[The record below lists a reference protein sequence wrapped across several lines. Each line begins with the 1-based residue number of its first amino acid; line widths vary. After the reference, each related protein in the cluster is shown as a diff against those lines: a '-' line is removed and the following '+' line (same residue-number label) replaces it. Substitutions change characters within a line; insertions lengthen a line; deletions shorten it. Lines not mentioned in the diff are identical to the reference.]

1 MKYIY
6 YEVNCVPLVS
16 YNSCRICETDSCAR
30 VVDTVSATYLSG
42 SNVVRCNLN
51 NITFDLSGDTPSVDL
66 VLQVRIN
73 DFVIDNPNN
82 TRGMLAMFLTI

>member
-1 MKYIY
+1 MKYIC
-6 YEVNCVPLVS
+6 NFVPLVS

-51 NITFDLSGDTPSVDL
+51 NITFFDLSGDTPSVDL

-82 TRGMLAMFLTI
+82 TRGNHSNEVNIR